1 MKKTLLAF
9 AVMAAATLG
18 FADEA
23 KVSFN
28 NKVSSDIVGITIPK
42 EGDTTAEFAGI
53 KDTVKAEFTSEK
65 VDAAV
70 KLTFTF
76 NTATNSDDSV
86 YAGLFGYTIN
96 DYYIEFRPV
105 DMFTIGWHDTISTD
119 GSYLPIEDDNLS
131 NGNLGSDFVGVIR
144 PIEGLRIAAGL
155 DFDSLFGKKDDDSN
169 KGPKINIG
177 ADYVA
182 DGFSLGVTLRNP
194 INNIGYGAFASLSA
208 VENLWADIGFS
219 YNDSFKDV
227 SGNLLSLGATYDVG
241 ICSLAFDFVTNFGK
255 EESAEDLYVGLS
267 AGFGVTDAL
276 TLGAMT
282 QAEFDFNT
290 SDSQD
295 VLVEASAEYVVG
307 KNTFSAAVDVE
318 FTATA
323 TAVSFPV
330 YWKYKL

>member
-9 AVMAAATLG
+9 AVMAVATLG

-23 KVSFN
+23 KVSFY

-42 EGDTTAEFAGI
+42 DGETTAEFAGI
-53 KDTVKAEFTSEK
+53 KDTVKAEFTSDK

-70 KLTFTF
+70 KMSFKFKTQE
-76 NTATNSDDSV
+76 NSDDSV
-86 YAGLFGYTIN
+86 YAGLFGLSVD
-96 DYYIEFRPV
+96 DYYLEFRPV
-105 DMFTIGWHDTISTD
+105 DMFTVGWHDTISTD

-144 PIEGLRIAAGL
+144 PIKGLRIAAGL

-169 KGPKINIG
+169 KGPKLNFG
-177 ADYVA
+177 ADYTA
-182 DGFSLGVTLRNP
+182 EAFSVGATLRNP
-194 INNIGYGAFASLSA
+194 INNLGFGVYGSLSA
-208 VENLWADIGFS
+208 VENLWADAGFS

-227 SGNLLSLGATYDVG
+227 SGNILSLGATYDVG
-241 ICSLAFDFVTNFGK
+241 ICSLAFDFATNFGN
-255 EESAEDLYVGLS
+255 EDSVEDLYVGLS

-276 TLGAMT
+276 TLTATT
-282 QAEFDFNT
+282 QAQFDFNT

-295 VLVEASAEYVVG
+295 VLVEGSAEYVVG
-307 KNTFSAAVDVE
+307 NNTFSAAVDVE
-318 FTATA
+318 FTAAA